1 MSSWNFRVAGVTF
14 PNRDGGSRQAI
25 LRVCKVGQRVT
36 LRREWG
42 NDHDPNA
49 IAVRTD
55 EGQIGYVPR
64 EIAAKLVKIGFDPEA
79 TITAMRG
86 GTPGAP
92 TQGCEITINAGGKEA
107 HGSDRSSQSTGA
119 VW

>member
-1 MSSWNFRVAGVTF
+1 VTF
-14 PNRDGGSRQAI
+14 QNRDGGARQAI

-42 NDHDPNA
+42 NEHDLNA
-49 IAVRTD
+49 IMVRTE
-55 EGQIGYVPR
+55 EGQIGYVPA
-64 EIAAKLVKIGFDPEA
+64 EIAAKLVVIGFDAEA
-79 TITAMRG
+79 TITEMRG

-92 TQGCEITINAGGKEA
+92 TLGCEITINAGGKES
-107 HGSDRSSQSTGA
+107 HGNERANQPAGA